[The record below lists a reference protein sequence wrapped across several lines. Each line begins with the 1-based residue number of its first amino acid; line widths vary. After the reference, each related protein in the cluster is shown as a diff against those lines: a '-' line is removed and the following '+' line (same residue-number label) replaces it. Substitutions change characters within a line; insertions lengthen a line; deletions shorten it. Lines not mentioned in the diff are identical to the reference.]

1 MSYIICF
8 LSSQVINQKEL
19 QTVRVHYFEGKNVSC
34 NICFRSSGR
43 SGPWILDVTWHKM
56 LTVKFVCRN
65 TFLVSHFLTIK
76 THTNEYLLKMNVLS
90 DGSSLLSLCLQF
102 SFSVMHSDILHIHVQ
117 HNQQQSLLKPEMYR
131 IISLALHEYT
141 LDILN
146 LQISFSPWL
155 LLRLPFFILALFENN
170 SAFNILFVFGLLPC
184 IGVISH
190 PLFLSLS
197 VREKCCTVLSWQPGT
212 ASVRLF
218 ALSTRPVR
226 GCHRSMSP
234 LRRQTARLSQSLTGP
249 AVFFSLFLPSYLL
262 RHTLC
267 LPPCDLSCERGS
279 DRPPGDAALDTNV
292 DIRTRW
298 HRWETVLYVCVCWP
312 KRPAHKHHPVD
323 CGNAEDT
330 HALLFLCFCW
340 WTRK

>member
-1 MSYIICF
+1 
-8 LSSQVINQKEL
+8 
-19 QTVRVHYFEGKNVSC
+19 
-34 NICFRSSGR
+34 
-43 SGPWILDVTWHKM
+43 M

-76 THTNEYLLKMNVLS
+76 THTNDYLLKMNVLS

-117 HNQQQSLLKPEMYR
+117 QNQQQSLLKPEMYR

-190 PLFLSLS
+190 PLFLSLCKGKMLYS
-197 VREKCCTVLSWQPGT
+197 VILTAWHCFCETVCPQHKACPRLPPLNVPF
-212 ASVRLF
+212 AS
-218 ALSTRPVR
+218 AN
-226 GCHRSMSP
+226 G
-234 LRRQTARLSQSLTGP
+234 QTVTVSDWTSCF
-249 AVFFSLFLPSYLL
+249 FFSLSSILSPPS
-262 RHTLC
+262 HS
-267 LPPCDLSCERGS
+267 LSS
-279 DRPPGDAALDTNV
+279 SL
-292 DIRTRW
+292 
-298 HRWETVLYVCVCWP
+298 
-312 KRPAHKHHPVD
+312 
-323 CGNAEDT
+323 
-330 HALLFLCFCW
+330 
-340 WTRK
+340 

>member
-1 MSYIICF
+1 
-8 LSSQVINQKEL
+8 
-19 QTVRVHYFEGKNVSC
+19 
-34 NICFRSSGR
+34 
-43 SGPWILDVTWHKM
+43 M

-117 HNQQQSLLKPEMYR
+117 HNQQQSLLQPEMYR

-190 PLFLSLS
+190 PLFLSLCKGKMLYS
-197 VREKCCTVLSWQPGT
+197 VILTAWHCFCETVCPQHKACPRLPPLNVPF
-212 ASVRLF
+212 AS
-218 ALSTRPVR
+218 AN
-226 GCHRSMSP
+226 G
-234 LRRQTARLSQSLTGP
+234 QTVTVSDWTSC
-249 AVFFSLFLPSYLL
+249 FFSLFLPSYLL

-330 HALLFLCFCW
+330 HALLFLCFC
-340 WTRK
+340 

>member
-8 LSSQVINQKEL
+8 LCSQVINQKEP
-19 QTVRVHYFEGKNVSC
+19 QTVRVHSFEGRNVSC

-65 TFLVSHFLTIK
+65 TFFVSHFPTIK

-90 DGSSLLSLCLQF
+90 DGSSLISLCLQF

-155 LLRLPFFILALFENN
+155 LLRLPFFTLALFENN

-190 PLFLSLS
+190 PLFLSLCKGKMLYS
-197 VREKCCTVLSWQPGT
+197 VILTAWHCLCETVCPQHKACP
-212 ASVRLF
+212 R
-218 ALSTRPVR
+218 
-226 GCHRSMSP
+226 
-234 LRRQTARLSQSLTGP
+234 
-249 AVFFSLFLPSYLL
+249 
-262 RHTLC
+262 
-267 LPPCDLSCERGS
+267 LPPLNVPFASANGHTVTVSDWTSCFFLSLS
-279 DRPPGDAALDTNV
+279 SILSPPSHSLSSSLWLV
-292 DIRTRW
+292 VW
-298 HRWETVLYVCVCWP
+298 
-312 KRPAHKHHPVD
+312 KRQ
-323 CGNAEDT
+323 
-330 HALLFLCFCW
+330 W
-340 WTRK
+340 

>member
-1 MSYIICF
+1 
-8 LSSQVINQKEL
+8 
-19 QTVRVHYFEGKNVSC
+19 
-34 NICFRSSGR
+34 
-43 SGPWILDVTWHKM
+43 M

-117 HNQQQSLLKPEMYR
+117 HYQQQSLLKPEMYR

-190 PLFLSLS
+190 PLFLSLCKGKMLYS
-197 VREKCCTVLSWQPGT
+197 VILTAWHCFCETVCPQHKACPRLPPLNVPFASANGQTVTVSDWTSCFFFLSFFHLISSVTLSVFLPVTCRVKEAVIGRLVMQLLTQTLISAHAGIGGRQFCMCVCVGQSDQHTNTILWIVGTQRTLMLCCFC
-212 ASVRLF
+212 ASVDGHVSRRRT
-218 ALSTRPVR
+218 AKVR
-226 GCHRSMSP
+226 GSS
-234 LRRQTARLSQSLTGP
+234 
-249 AVFFSLFLPSYLL
+249 VW
-262 RHTLC
+262 
-267 LPPCDLSCERGS
+267 
-279 DRPPGDAALDTNV
+279 DAAGQTQLD
-292 DIRTRW
+292 
-298 HRWETVLYVCVCWP
+298 
-312 KRPAHKHHPVD
+312 KQ
-323 CGNAEDT
+323 
-330 HALLFLCFCW
+330 
-340 WTRK
+340 